1 MNASNTKYSV
11 EIRDRE
17 TGRVRLSHSLELP
30 AVCHETL
37 DIAMLE
43 HQPWSD
49 EVMAHME
56 PLQLASRR
64 LEEGQDVRVMGHE
77 IVDEPDDGLLADSGD
92 VREQLPRDVPG
103 RMLRRTGGRSFIKTA
118 TVLGDGMCGGPV
130 LDPDL
135 QCHGVI
141 EGIVPPSNLV
151 LGDLAGAA
159 VSRTNYECSEID
171 LPVHTTHRDLA
182 PHQAFVE
189 TAELTSWLCRLRKEP
204 G

>member
-1 MNASNTKYSV
+1 MNASNTKYSI

-56 PLQLASRR
+56 PLQLASRQ

-77 IVDEPDDGLLADSGD
+77 IVDEPGDDIDD

-141 EGIVPPSNLV
+141 EGIVPPSNLA

-159 VSRTNYECSEID
+159 
-171 LPVHTTHRDLA
+171 
-182 PHQAFVE
+182 AFVE
-189 TAELTSWLCRLRKEP
+189 TAELTSWLRSLR
-204 G
+204 